1 MKNTFLNNIRRGL
14 GKAYIELRDSN
25 YKEEYLDTLIFA
37 CTHVCAYE
45 LIFEGPKSEY
55 LYKLIKLYNDDIQNK
70 IKDIIVNSLSIKD
83 IRGLVFQKLD
93 LLMCYFKDGNTDI
106 LNNISNYYYK
116 FIKKTIK
123 WDKYRLSA
131 FEIVLIIMDRAFG
144 LKKTKEMLQFIKT
157 KKLNYDYFGWYFAII
172 RMRYKKDEKIQE
184 LTNITNDF
192 KENDDVF
199 TLENLLN
206 TEDEVYALIYAYKIN
221 EIEFNKT
228 IDYLKSTDDIKN
240 IKKILKSYFD
250 IDNNIK
256 NKLPIDVLFLLLEKY
271 GDEVSNK
278 VYNILMHYKSQKVRK
293 LGLKLINDKK
303 YLNYGLAML
312 FYNYN
317 ESDAKFI
324 INAYKKVSFT
334 FDKYNFITSETIK
347 FMDNRKK
354 NYPEEILFINYQKSY
369 DSFDREEIVRI
380 MKKRNILSTSLIE
393 ECKYD
398 FNYDISKT
406 AQKW

>member
-1 MKNTFLNNIRRGL
+1 
-14 GKAYIELRDSN
+14 
-25 YKEEYLDTLIFA
+25 
-37 CTHVCAYE
+37 
-45 LIFEGPKSEY
+45 
-55 LYKLIKLYNDDIQNK
+55 
-70 IKDIIVNSLSIKD
+70 
-83 IRGLVFQKLD
+83 
-93 LLMCYFKDGNTDI
+93 
-106 LNNISNYYYK
+106 
-116 FIKKTIK
+116 
-123 WDKYRLSA
+123 
-131 FEIVLIIMDRAFG
+131 
-144 LKKTKEMLQFIKT
+144 
-157 KKLNYDYFGWYFAII
+157 
-172 RMRYKKDEKIQE
+172 MRYKKDEKIQE

-369 DSFDREEIVRI
+369 DSFNREEIVRI
-380 MKKRNILSTSLIE
+380 MKKRNILSPSLIE

-406 AQKW
+406 AEKW